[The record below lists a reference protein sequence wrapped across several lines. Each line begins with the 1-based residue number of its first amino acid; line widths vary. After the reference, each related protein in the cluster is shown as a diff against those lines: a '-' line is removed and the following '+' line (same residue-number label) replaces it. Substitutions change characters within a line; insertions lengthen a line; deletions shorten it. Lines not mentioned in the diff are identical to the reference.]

1 MSIRISKNI
10 DTNSIKHS
18 NGLQSV
24 EAIIENIASAIND
37 PVKHKC
43 QKIHRYM
50 QSFLLDLIRW
60 ATILLFV
67 QPKSQ
72 FQVLNFLFNL

>member
-1 MSIRISKNI
+1 MLKVINIMSIRISKNI

-43 QKIHRYM
+43 QKNSSIYAV
-50 QSFLLDLIRW
+50 FF
-60 ATILLFV
+60 A
-67 QPKSQ
+67 
-72 FQVLNFLFNL
+72 